1 MPQTGTQSRPS
12 LPMIEQVLWSLLFLG
27 VVAMLS
33 LPEARSSSVAL
44 GWMPLWL
51 AGLPAAA
58 LATSVL
64 LRWVHAREPAPLVV
78 RVRRTRSQGLPA
90 PRRAGM
96 ATRRQRLPR
105 AA

>member
-1 MPQTGTQSRPS
+1 MPQTETKSRPS
-12 LPMIEQVLWSLLFLG
+12 LPVIEQALWGLLFLG

-33 LPEARSSSVAL
+33 LPEARSASVAL

-64 LRWVHAREPAPLVV
+64 LRWARGFEPAPSLL
-78 RVRRTRSQGLPA
+78 RVRRPRSPGA
-90 PRRAGM
+90 VATRRAGM
-96 ATRRQRLPR
+96 VARRLRLPR